1 MSEEDA
7 EDAEDHRVP
16 IAGGWALWRWVCLRG
31 AGFAAS
37 ELLELSIPEAARA
50 ADRQIDREASREAA
64 RARAREAC
72 ERALLLADGK
82 ARKPIVRALKQL
94 AAGAIPEDFGG
105 DEQKAALHAL
115 RLASA
120 GVDAASA
127 ELSAQWRPANLRA
140 GAALRA
146 AARSPRFR
154 EALVWQNRR
163 ALRTGVDSL
172 LRQSDGATDF
182 KTRQNEALVASYL
195 QRYAA
200 KNDSIGFFGPVG
212 WGRFGAGAAVS
223 LAPGRGLL
231 ATRQVYFE
239 HWGIDALAGRLAEDP
254 ALRPHLAPR
263 RMPTVRVDGTTLF
276 YPIGRRTELP
286 AALARLLGACD
297 GETSA
302 RAIAEEL
309 CGEPELELSGHEEVY
324 ELLSALAGK
333 HLLVWTL
340 ELPPGDP
347 HPERTLRR
355 LIERVDEP
363 ALRAEALSA
372 LDEMERGRSGIAAAA
387 GDAAALDEAM
397 GALEASF
404 ARLTATEGVRRA
416 GQAYAGRTLV
426 YEDCRRDVELSLG
439 PELLDRLGPPLSLIL
454 QSARWYTHAVA
465 QRYRDIVRRAYRE
478 LLPQATGT
486 AVGYLELFRRIEPH
500 LASHQAEG
508 TATVREVV
516 DELRARWARLLRVA
530 PGERRVER
538 RAAELERAVGD
549 VFAAPHPGWPGAR
562 FHSPDVL
569 LAARGLDAIRRGE
582 YLLVLGE
589 VHAGW
594 NTFSVPVFIDQHPRP
609 EALFR
614 ALEVDLPRVRVAQV
628 EPKEQATRVYQALVS
643 RHDLELEVGSTRSR
657 RPRAQVLEAGSLVV
671 EETEEGQLVVRDL
684 EGRHRFDI
692 IAFLEGYLLLD
703 SMAHFGL
710 VSPAPHTP
718 RITIDHLVVARETWR
733 CAAGELGFALAEDPI
748 QRFVGARRFAMSR
761 GLPRFVFVKVPE
773 EPKPCYVD
781 LESSVYVESFA
792 KLVRKASAVSI
803 SEMLPSLDET
813 WLVDAE
819 GRAYTSEL
827 RMVAVD
833 PEPWRPG

>member
-1 MSEEDA
+1 MSA
-7 EDAEDHRVP
+7 EDAEGHRVQ

-31 AGFAAS
+31 AGFATS
-37 ELLELSIPEAARA
+37 ELRDLSIPDAARA
-50 ADRQIDREASREAA
+50 ADRQLDREAAREEA
-64 RARAREAC
+64 RARAREAL
-72 ERALLLADGK
+72 ERAHHPADG
-82 ARKPIVRALKQL
+82 ASRKPLVRALKQL
-94 AAGAIPEDFGG
+94 AAGGIPEDVG
-105 DEQKAALHAL
+105 DDEARAALHAL
-115 RLASA
+115 RRA
-120 GVDAASA
+120 GADVDAASA
-127 ELSAQWRPANLRA
+127 ALAAAWRPSTLRA

-172 LRQSDGATDF
+172 LRQPDGATDF

-254 ALRPHLAPR
+254 ELRPHLAPR
-263 RMPTVRVDGTTLF
+263 RMPTVRVEGTTLF

-286 AALARLLGACD
+286 VALARLLGACD
-297 GETSA
+297 GEASA
-302 RAIAEEL
+302 RAIAEQL
-309 CGEPELELSGHEEVY
+309 CAEPELALSGHEEVY
-324 ELLSALAGK
+324 ELLSMLAGK
-333 HLLVWTL
+333 RLLVWTL
-340 ELPPGDP
+340 ELPPGDA

-355 LIERVDEP
+355 LLERVDEP
-363 ALRAEALSA
+363 APRDRALAA
-372 LDEMERGRSGIAAAA
+372 LDEVERGRSAIAAAA
-387 GDAAALDEAM
+387 ADAAALDEAI
-397 GALEASF
+397 GALEATF
-404 ARLTATEGVRRA
+404 TRLTAMEGVRRG
-416 GQAYAGRTLV
+416 GQAYAGRMLV

-439 PELLDRLGPPLSLIL
+439 QELLDRLGPPLSLVL
-454 QSARWYTHAVA
+454 QSARWYTHAIA
-465 QRYRDIVRRAYRE
+465 QRYRDIVRRAYGE
-478 LLPQATGT
+478 LRAQATGP

-500 LASHQAEG
+500 LAKSQAEG

-530 PGERRVER
+530 PGARRIER
-538 RAAELERAVGD
+538 RAAELERAVAD

-569 LAARGLDAIRRGE
+569 IAARGLDAIRKGE

-614 ALEVDLPRVRVAQV
+614 ALDADLPMVRVAQV

-643 RHDLELEVGSTRSR
+643 HRDLELEVGSTRSR
-657 RPRAQVLEAGSLVV
+657 RPRAQVLEVGSLVV
-671 EETEEGQLVVRDL
+671 EEAAEGQLVVRDL
-684 EGRHRFDI
+684 DGRHRFDV

-733 CAAGELGFALAEDPI
+733 CAPAELGFALAEDPL
-748 QRFVGARRFAMSR
+748 QRFVGARRFARSR
-761 GLPRFVFVKVPE
+761 GLPRFVFVKIPE

-781 LESSVYVESFA
+781 FESSIYVEGFA

-803 SEMLPSLDET
+803 AEMLPTLDET